1 MLSPLVASA
10 RIFVVSSVV
19 LVAGHASMPF
29 PPTRQT
35 HGKNITCGNE
45 GCNAGCFESA
55 CLWYQVGCM
64 VGCDTC
70 SLDGKEMWPTP
81 ESVHCKRNGTPVA
94 PGKTPFS
101 KKTLQAPR
109 SGTAEAI
116 GLNMDFRIGTK
127 NMSI

>member
-64 VGCDTC
+64 VGCLATNCDRLATSC
-70 SLDGKEMWPTP
+70 DGREGEGAHGGGMAAEGGLDAQSVPPRARQPAARTP
-81 ESVHCKRNGTPVA
+81 
-94 PGKTPFS
+94 
-101 KKTLQAPR
+101 
-109 SGTAEAI
+109 
-116 GLNMDFRIGTK
+116 
-127 NMSI
+127 